1 MVIRVVKRTTCSVID
16 KNEHMDLFPPLTG
29 FYEAIEDDPRI
40 GTTHISLYMA
50 LLQQWN
56 TNGGSNPFIIE
67 RTCIMKA
74 AKINA
79 RYTYNK
85 CINDLQEFGY
95 IKYLPASSQF
105 TSSSVFLKGIKMI
118 K

>member
-1 MVIRVVKRTTCSVID
+1 M
-16 KNEHMDLFPPLTG
+16 ELFPPLTG
-29 FYEAIEDDPRI
+29 FYQAIAEDARI

-56 TNGGSNPFIIE
+56 LTGGKIPIEIE
-67 RTCIMKA
+67 RVAIMKA

-85 CINDLQEFGY
+85 CMNELQEYGY
-95 IKYLPASSQF
+95 IIYEPA
-105 TSSSVFLKGIKMI
+105 TNLYSSSTVCLKGIEFNQQ
-118 K
+118 

>member
-1 MVIRVVKRTTCSVID
+1 M
-16 KNEHMDLFPPLTG
+16 ELFPPLTG
-29 FYEAIEDDPRI
+29 FYEAIQEDARI

-56 TNGGSNPFIIE
+56 LNGGINPIVIA
-67 RTCIMKA
+67 RTTIMKT

-85 CINDLQEFGY
+85 CMNNLQEFGY
-95 IKYLPASSQF
+95 IIYLPSSNPF
-105 TSSSVFLKGIKMI
+105 TNSTVYLKGL
-118 K
+118 

>member
-1 MVIRVVKRTTCSVID
+1 M
-16 KNEHMDLFPPLTG
+16 ELFTPLTG
-29 FYEAIEDDPRI
+29 FFEAIEDDVRI

-56 TNGGSNPFIIE
+56 INGGINPVIIA
-67 RTCIMKA
+67 RATIMKT

-85 CINDLQEFGY
+85 CMNNLQEFGY
-95 IKYLPASSQF
+95 ITYLPSSNPY
-105 TSSSVFLKGIKMI
+105 TSSTVYLRGL
-118 K
+118 

>member
-1 MVIRVVKRTTCSVID
+1 MAPRAVEKTTWFAVKFKL
-16 KNEHMDLFPPLTG
+16 KNMDLFPALTG

-56 TNGGSNPFIIE
+56 INGGKNPFTIVRIN
-67 RTCIMKA
+67 IMRA

-85 CINDLQEFGY
+85 CMNNLQEFGY
-95 IKYLPASSQF
+95 IKYMPSTNAFNNS
-105 TSSSVFLKGIKMI
+105 TVFLKGL
-118 K
+118 